1 MQSQPRLQA
10 TANLAVDQFSFN
22 NIFSVRK
29 LRLQGELPTSENTPT
44 LMTASMEN
52 LRSGNRGIEQG
63 QISLAGTRQAHIL
76 KLEAENKL
84 SKFYVQLGV
93 V

>member
-1 MQSQPRLQA
+1 
-10 TANLAVDQFSFN
+10 
-22 NIFSVRK
+22 
-29 LRLQGELPTSENTPT
+29 
-44 LMTASMEN
+44 MEN

-84 SKFYVQLGV
+84 SKFYVQLAGGLNAQNDWMGQIQKGDFDSLRTHLAQRQNAACDLST
-93 V
+93 

>member
-1 MQSQPRLQA
+1 ML
-10 TANLAVDQFSFN
+10 N

-84 SKFYVQLGV
+84 SKFYVQLAGGLNAQNDWMGQIQKGILTP
-93 V
+93 